1 MRYAKLTFKL
11 FQMVIPGP
19 LVTLLM
25 EKKNVYKIVCQN
37 YKSGAKMEQSF

>member
-25 EKKNVYKIVCQN
+25 EKKMCTKLSVKNTN
-37 YKSGAKMEQSF
+37 LGAKMEQSF